1 MTAQIAGQI
10 TVGQCSPNF
19 ASLVAQAMAEL
30 NAKLAG
36 ALQLQASITIT
47 PPTMA
52 ASLQTA
58 VALVAALEA
67 QIALSISLGLP
78 EVSVDLTVMLS
89 VVAEINASLAVLI
102 GLSELMAVAG
112 VAVITHTGTA
122 GSHGSEVQA
131 CVNSIAPPD
140 NAVQSVTFLATE
152 PAVFAALGAV
162 LFTG

>member
-1 MTAQIAGQI
+1 MPAQIAGQL

-19 ASLVAQAMAEL
+19 ASLVAQALAEL

-36 ALQLQASITIT
+36 ALALQASITVT

-52 ASLQTA
+52 ASLQAA

-89 VVAEINASLAVLI
+89 VVAELNASIAVLI
-102 GLSELMAVAG
+102 GLAQVMAVAG
-112 VAVITHTGTA
+112 VAAVTYTG
-122 GSHGSEVQA
+122 QA
-131 CVNSIAPPD
+131 QNYGREMQVEISKIAPTG
-140 NAVQSVTFLATE
+140 NAVQAVTFLATE
-152 PAVFAALGAV
+152 PAVFAALGAI